1 MSARLKVC
9 TLDDVWEGEMRVL
22 TAGDVEVL
30 VVNTAA
36 GVRAYHPRCPHQAVA
51 LIDGSFDDG
60 VITCSAHR
68 WRFDAATGAG
78 VNPKRCALIAYPVE
92 VDGDDVY
99 VDLSAVAPGAVAS
112 LT

>member
-78 VNPKRCALIAYPVE
+78 VNPKRCALVAYAVD
-92 VDGDDVY
+92 VDGEDVY
-99 VDLSAVAPGAVAS
+99 VDLTPVAQPAAAS